1 MDTHAVYGTSYLYI
15 KNHEIIVPNRFN
27 FSLIFL
33 QNSCLIWFTIYITRV
48 LYSYTFYHTFSC
60 HGPII
65 HEANT
70 HYQPKPCNVS
80 VLIWHCYES
89 LFGSSNHRNQC
100 WFNKFSLVK
109 EAPDTKYQNIYTIV
123 WFFRALR
130 WYIGPP
136 AIRSGAIGCDSRP
149 AHCRR
154 DDIPAWRPNK
164 ITLLS
169 LLPLDLTMS

>member
-1 MDTHAVYGTSYLYI
+1 MISSLLFTI
-15 KNHEIIVPNRFN
+15 KSFRANGYTCRLRNELFIYKKHEIIVPNRFN

-33 QNSCLIWFTIYITRV
+33 QNSYLIWFTIYITRV
-48 LYSYTFYHTFSC
+48 LYSYTLYHTFSC

-136 AIRSGAIGCDSRP
+136 AMPVAAVTRSRQ
-149 AHCRR
+149 
-154 DDIPAWRPNK
+154 
-164 ITLLS
+164 
-169 LLPLDLTMS
+169 